1 MQSSDPSL
9 SILPQHDAL
18 NIVGRLEQLIPTS
31 LSPSLCVRP
40 LFGQRVPAGFPSPAE
55 EYVEKGLDLNS
66 YLVRNKV
73 ATYFFR
79 VQGDSMMGARIHDGD
94 LVVVDRSISPKHRH
108 IVLAVVNQDYTVK
121 RLYKRAGV
129 IELRPENPQYSP
141 IRFGD
146 DETLEIWGVVVGTV
160 CRFDA

>member
-1 MQSSDPSL
+1 MQTFDQSL
-9 SILPQHDAL
+9 SIFPRHDAL
-18 NIVGRLEQLIPTS
+18 NIVGRLEQLTPTA

-79 VQGDSMMGARIHDGD
+79 VQGDSMVGA
-94 LVVVDRSISPKHRH
+94 
-108 IVLAVVNQDYTVK
+108 LATLGIAHMWECNTAIANLSSYVELGWRK
-121 RLYKRAGV
+121 RCQKNNDQTSLNTYPV
-129 IELRPENPQYSP
+129 QNFSTNSLI
-141 IRFGD
+141 F
-146 DETLEIWGVVVGTV
+146 
-160 CRFDA
+160 C